1 MQSESHYDLQDV
13 MKVFEVP
20 WAMALLIT
28 LYLTTPVLSLTN
40 RASFVEVAIAA
51 VGIVAIARRFVVP
64 AAIPLIWGLMIFF
77 FLVFSLV
84 YLEMP
89 TLQRIA
95 FLVEM
100 VGALGFLF
108 WFLRWRIE
116 KIPIQLPQAP
126 FLRLLDPAMRVVVAP
141 ALVLA
146 IVAALIGWVDFATV
160 LGTSILLGGFLI
172 IGIFAYLM
180 VFQSLV
186 ILALFFWPLRLL
198 RIVSQHRQLIRRRLE
213 WLLRVLAVGLWV
225 TLLVKPLGMGPVID
239 GITQTLSASA
249 SVGTLSVSASDIIV
263 FVLIVWFSIL
273 LARFINFVLQ
283 EDVFTRVRTGRG
295 VPQAISGVVRYTLIL
310 LGFFVALAAAGIELG
325 KLSIIAGGLG
335 VGIGFGL
342 QNVVN
347 NFVSGLIL
355 LFERPIGVGDI
366 VEMPDIWGEVKR
378 IGIRASVIRKFD
390 GAEVIVPNSMLISEK
405 VTNWTL
411 SDKQRRMEFDVGIEY
426 GTPAQSVIDLLLGVA
441 KANPKVLSTP
451 PSRAFFVNFGDSALE
466 FKLQAW
472 VSFDEGLSTRS
483 ALAVAIQEALKQ
495 AGISVPFP
503 QRDLH
508 LVSVSQNAASN
519 LGTTTRS
526 SSPPDSTSGHD
537 DGN

>member
-1 MQSESHYDLQDV
+1 
-13 MKVFEVP
+13 
-20 WAMALLIT
+20 
-28 LYLTTPVLSLTN
+28 
-40 RASFVEVAIAA
+40 
-51 VGIVAIARRFVVP
+51 
-64 AAIPLIWGLMIFF
+64 
-77 FLVFSLV
+77 
-84 YLEMP
+84 
-89 TLQRIA
+89 
-95 FLVEM
+95 
-100 VGALGFLF
+100 
-108 WFLRWRIE
+108 
-116 KIPIQLPQAP
+116 
-126 FLRLLDPAMRVVVAP
+126 
-141 ALVLA
+141 
-146 IVAALIGWVDFATV
+146 
-160 LGTSILLGGFLI
+160 
-172 IGIFAYLM
+172 
-180 VFQSLV
+180 
-186 ILALFFWPLRLL
+186 
-198 RIVSQHRQLIRRRLE
+198 
-213 WLLRVLAVGLWV
+213 
-225 TLLVKPLGMGPVID
+225 
-239 GITQTLSASA
+239 
-249 SVGTLSVSASDIIV
+249 V

-295 VPQAISGVVRYTLIL
+295 VPQAIAGVVRYTLIL

-411 SDKQRRMEFDVGIEY
+411 SDNCRRMEFDVGVEY

-441 KANPKVLSTP
+441 KANPKVLSNP
-451 PSRAFFVNFGDSALE
+451 PSRAFFINFGDSALE

-495 AGISVPFP
+495 AGIGVPFP

-508 LVSVSQNAASN
+508 LVSVSPNAASD
-519 LGTTTRS
+519 LGTTTRP
-526 SSPPDSTSGHD
+526 SSPPASTSGHD
-537 DGN
+537 DGS